1 MYRSMNLKGFLLI
14 LGIMLLVFLI
24 LHASLKGTVNEKAEQ
39 EKLLRVQKTK
49 LEEKYKDLMNQMN
62 VVGTDEY
69 IMSSAVKDYSYVRKD
84 SIRFEFTSGGTA
96 KERACL
102 PGLTRRETWTGTA
115 WTRRSPQC
123 GGWRRKLP
131 AREQS
136 KWRCSQR
143 AQPGT
148 QRTERNSWRR
158 WNGRPD
164 CRSGSSAV
172 RKKRSSASWARPQPR
187 IQNAAG

>member
-84 SIRFEFTSGGTA
+84 SIRFEFTNPEVLYA
-96 KERACL
+96 Y
-102 PGLTRRETWTGTA
+102 
-115 WTRRSPQC
+115 
-123 GGWRRKLP
+123 
-131 AREQS
+131 
-136 KWRCSQR
+136 SQD
-143 AQPGT
+143 
-148 QRTERNSWRR
+148 EL
-158 WNGRPD
+158 
-164 CRSGSSAV
+164 
-172 RKKRSSASWARPQPR
+172 R
-187 IQNAAG
+187 ILMDELND